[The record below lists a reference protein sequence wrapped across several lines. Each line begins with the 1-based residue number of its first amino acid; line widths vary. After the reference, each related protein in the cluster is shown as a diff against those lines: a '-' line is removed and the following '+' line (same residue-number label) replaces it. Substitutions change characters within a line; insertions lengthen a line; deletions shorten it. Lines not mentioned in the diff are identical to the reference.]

1 MHKRH
6 LLSLGLALALSAAVL
21 VPRPAAASDYQSG
34 YTFGIGVVLGQ
45 PTGVSME
52 FLLGAGHAIQAVVGF
67 DMRWRDGL
75 IASVNWLWHPL
86 IITSTS
92 AFDLSFHFGAGLYF
106 GAWFNRYWAHGCRDA
121 AGHWVYCDD
130 EVGAGAH
137 FPIGLDMFFKAVPVE
152 VYLELAP
159 GFWFVPFIDWEIF
172 GGLGG
177 RYYF

>member
-1 MHKRH
+1 
-6 LLSLGLALALSAAVL
+6 LALSAAVL
-21 VPRPAAASDYQSG
+21 VPRTAAAQDYQSG

-45 PTGVSME
+45 PAGVSME

-75 IASVNWLWHPL
+75 IFSANWLWHPL
-86 IITSTS
+86 VITSTS
-92 AFDLSFHFGAGLYF
+92 AFDLSFHFGAGLYL
-106 GAWFNRYWAHGCRDA
+106 GAWYDRRWGHGCDWDPTS
-121 AGHWVYCDD
+121 GYHNCHGD
-130 EVGAGAH
+130 EVGVGAH

-152 VYLELAP
+152 VYIEIAP
-159 GFWFVPFIDWEIF
+159 GFWFAPFIDWEIF